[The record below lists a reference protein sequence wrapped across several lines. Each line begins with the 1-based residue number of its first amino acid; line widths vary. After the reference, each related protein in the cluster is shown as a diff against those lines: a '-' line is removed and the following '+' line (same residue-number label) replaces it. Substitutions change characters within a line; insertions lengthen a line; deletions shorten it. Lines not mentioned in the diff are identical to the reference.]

1 VITRARLFSYMLIG
15 ILLVSVSALSMPALA
30 ADSDGMGV
38 RNAGGS
44 IAYANGH
51 GQGNLIFFD
60 LNETSGELSDFGLNT
75 PEGEKALLHSLSI
88 EGFVPEGITT
98 MGSLARMTGENGTVV
113 LHDNPTGMVHVF
125 MRDACEITIVL
136 AGNFTVTDRKE
147 VGNATNI
154 SYQLVLSDGR
164 FEGAISSDAPFE
176 VSEDGTAVTCSA
188 RDLMVKFMP
197 QLALHPD
204 WREALVME
212 AIQDGRVAM
221 ELALFS
227 EGAEGSYDVVSYNE
241 GLNAQ
246 VQKVER
252 GRLQFVI
259 GGENHQGAVL
269 LVHTDKATLDNGNGL
284 RVTMNGDRMALV
296 EEPVELLFEQKQ
308 QASYGVIDE
317 GENQLMVVYLPVN
330 SVGMITVE
338 SVDPLSDLLSPSGLA
353 MVIGAIGIVVL
364 AAVAVFRRF

>member
-1 VITRARLFSYMLIG
+1 MLIG

-44 IAYANGH
+44 VAYANGH

-164 FEGAISSDAPFE
+164 FEGTISSDAPFE
-176 VSEDGTAVTCSA
+176 VSEDGMAVTCSA

-197 QLALHPD
+197 
-204 WREALVME
+204 
-212 AIQDGRVAM
+212 
-221 ELALFS
+221 
-227 EGAEGSYDVVSYNE
+227 
-241 GLNAQ
+241 
-246 VQKVER
+246 
-252 GRLQFVI
+252 
-259 GGENHQGAVL
+259 
-269 LVHTDKATLDNGNGL
+269 
-284 RVTMNGDRMALV
+284 
-296 EEPVELLFEQKQ
+296 
-308 QASYGVIDE
+308 
-317 GENQLMVVYLPVN
+317 
-330 SVGMITVE
+330 
-338 SVDPLSDLLSPSGLA
+338 
-353 MVIGAIGIVVL
+353 
-364 AAVAVFRRF
+364 